1 MLNHSKKLTG
11 LPNFNSGK
19 ILGTV
24 RSYSRRIKRLIEF
37 IPVIWKGYD
46 YDYGHSI
53 DLFKYQLGR
62 TADEIERRKM
72 ITDWKHVT
80 SRIRL
85 AIKLLELG
93 YDEGYTTEV
102 HKRYEEEFGASEF
115 KIVESDDPKL
125 FYISTL
131 WWENVTDSQEN
142 ELINERFFEE
152 TSESYFRSER
162 AKQLAWK
169 LIAKDIERWWD

>member
-1 MLNHSKKLTG
+1 MQNSKKLTN

-24 RSYSRRIKRLIEF
+24 RSYTRRIKRLIEF
-37 IPVIWKGYD
+37 IPVVWKGYD
-46 YDYGHSI
+46 YDYCYSI
-53 DLFKYQLGR
+53 DLFKYQLNR
-62 TADEIERRKM
+62 TANEIESRKM

-85 AIKLLELG
+85 AVKLLELG
-93 YDEGYTTEV
+93 YNEGYTSEV
-102 HKRYEEEFGASEF
+102 QQRYEEEFGVSEF
-115 KIVESDDPKL
+115 KIVEADDPKL
-125 FYISTL
+125 FQISTI
-131 WWENVTDSQEN
+131 WWQNAKDSQEN

-152 TSESYFRSER
+152 TSVSYFKNER